1 VKLSERAMAE
11 GVAFVPGVPFFP
23 DGRGRNNL
31 RLAFSRIDDEVIP
44 EGCAGWR
51 PSSDEPQRSR
61 AAMTDADR
69 YFAMDPKM
77 GEGATGGT
85 YVEVDKDVSAVEFVP
100 GLVFRPVVGDQLMA
114 NFVRYNPNTAAPLHT
129 HEEEQIT
136 VVIEGEL
143 EFDLAG
149 DLRIMGPGMAVVV
162 PSGVRHGARTHDTSC
177 FEIDIFHPPRRAL
190 LELTQASGEHLS

>member
-1 VKLSERAMAE
+1 M
-11 GVAFVPGVPFFP
+11 
-23 DGRGRNNL
+23 
-31 RLAFSRIDDEVIP
+31 
-44 EGCAGWR
+44 
-51 PSSDEPQRSR
+51 
-61 AAMTDADR
+61 
-69 YFAMDPKM
+69 
-77 GEGATGGT
+77 
-85 YVEVDKDVSAVEFVP
+85 EFVP
-100 GLVFRPVVGDQLMA
+100 GLVFRPVVGNQLMA

-162 PSGVRHGARTHDTSC
+162 PPGVPHGARTHDTSC

-190 LELTQASGEHLS
+190 LELTQASGEHLAETAEPSTPPAD

>member
-1 VKLSERAMAE
+1 
-11 GVAFVPGVPFFP
+11 
-23 DGRGRNNL
+23 
-31 RLAFSRIDDEVIP
+31 
-44 EGCAGWR
+44 
-51 PSSDEPQRSR
+51 
-61 AAMTDADR
+61 
-69 YFAMDPKM
+69 
-77 GEGATGGT
+77 
-85 YVEVDKDVSAVEFVP
+85 VEFVP

-162 PSGVRHGARTHDTSC
+162 PPGVPHGARTHGTSC

-190 LELTQASGEHLS
+190 LELTQASGEHLAETAEPSTPPAD